1 MRTSVKKKE
10 NFLDYTPKRNA
21 RFYFFKDEK
30 EHLIVR
36 IYLKGLMNKCVQ
48 ILLKRPT
55 YTDLEFDEFGTFVIE
70 QMDGKKTI
78 YEIAKAVSEQFG
90 TRAEPLYER
99 LITFLKIL
107 HKNCFIVYTNK

>member
-1 MRTSVKKKE
+1 MMAKKKE

-21 RFYFFKDEK
+21 RFHFFKDEK

-36 IYLKGLMNKCVQ
+36 IYHKGLMNKSVQ
-48 ILLKRPT
+48 ILLKKPA
-55 YTDLEFDEFGTFVIE
+55 YTDLEFDEFGTFIIG
-70 QMDGKKTI
+70 QMDGKRTV
-78 YEIAKAVSEQFG
+78 YEIAKAVSNQFG

-107 HKNCFIVYTNK
+107 HKNCLIVYTNK